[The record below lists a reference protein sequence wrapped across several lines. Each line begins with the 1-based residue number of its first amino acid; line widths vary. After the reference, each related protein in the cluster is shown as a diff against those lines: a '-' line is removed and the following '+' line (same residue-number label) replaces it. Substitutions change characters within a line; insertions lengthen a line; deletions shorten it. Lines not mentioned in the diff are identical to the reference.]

1 MTYKTGT
8 MYIEVLR
15 PISIT
20 NENIFKASLVNIVIS
35 TKPSDKRKKES
46 LLEDF
51 SKFINFK
58 PNYNFKNL
66 WKWSVDHPEEFWSKL
81 WDYTKIIGDKGQEII
96 KYNKIFNKTKF
107 FPDSKLNYAENILKK
122 RSPEIA
128 ISFLSEKGFEE
139 EISWEQLYINVC
151 KFSGYLKSIGLKKG
165 DRVAAYVPNK
175 IESII
180 SFLACAKNGIIWS
193 SCSPDFGTQG
203 VVDRFKQI
211 APRIL
216 ITSDHYFYNGKKINI
231 LEKVEGILKQI
242 PSIKK
247 TLVFAYNKKEEMN
260 FKNYFN
266 FEKVL
271 DQTEADESFERFDFN
286 HPIYVL
292 FSSGTTGKPKCITH
306 GAGNVLIE
314 HNKEFML
321 HCDIRDNEK
330 LFYYTTTGWMM
341 WNWLVG
347 GLATGSSIFLFDGAP
362 VYPKIDILLEY
373 CQNKKINLFGVSAK
387 YIDHLKN
394 EKYNSKNLDL
404 SSIKIITSTGS
415 PLAEE
420 SFKYVYDNIKKDVHL
435 ASIAGG
441 TDLVGCL
448 VLGNLFSDVY
458 MGEIQG
464 QSLGIDVDVFTD
476 EGKSVKD
483 GEKGELVVKKPFPSM
498 PVKFWSDDDGQKY
511 HKAYFNRFKNIW
523 HHGDFIERTINNGF
537 IMRGRSDATLN
548 PGGVRIGT
556 AEIYQQ
562 VEDIDFITEGLVV
575 GQDYKDDVRIILF
588 ITTKNNEDLDDEK
601 IKSIKTKI
609 RKNCSPKHV
618 PSIIIKVPDIPRTK
632 SGKIVELAVKKVIQ
646 GETIN
651 NKEAIA
657 NPEALKHF
665 ENIAQLK

>member
-1 MTYKTGT
+1 MNK
-8 MYIEVLR
+8 L
-15 PISIT
+15 
-20 NENIFKASLVNIVIS
+20 LW
-35 TKPSDKRKKES
+35 KPSEKLKEKS
-46 LLEDF
+46 IIYDF
-51 SKFINFK
+51 CKFINFGS
-58 PNYNFKNL
+58 NQNFKEL
-66 WKWSVDHPEEFWSKL
+66 WKWSINNPHEFWSKF
-81 WDYTKIIGDKGQEII
+81 WDYSKIIGDKGKEVI
-96 KYNKIFNKTKF
+96 KYNKIFNKTQF
-107 FPDSKLNYAENILKK
+107 FPDSKINYTENILKK
-122 RSPEIA
+122 KSSDLA

-139 EISWEQLYINVC
+139 EISWYELYNKVC
-151 KFSGYLKSIGLKKG
+151 KFSNYLKSINLKKG

-211 APRIL
+211 EPSIL
-216 ITSDHYFYNGKKINI
+216 ITSNHYFYNGKKINI
-231 LEKVEGILKQI
+231 LEKIEDILKEI

-247 TLVFAYNKKEEMN
+247 TLVFAYNKKEGMN
-260 FKNYFN
+260 LQNYIN
-266 FEKVL
+266 FDEVL
-271 DQTEADESFERFDFN
+271 DKTEVDEVFERFEFN
-286 HPIYVL
+286 HPIYIL

-321 HCDIRDNEK
+321 HCDIRDDEK

-362 VYPKIDILLEY
+362 VYPKIDVLLEY
-373 CQNKKINLFGVSAK
+373 CQNKKINFFGVSAK

-394 EKYNSKNLDL
+394 EKYNSKNLNL

-448 VLGNLFSDVY
+448 VLGNLYSNVY

-476 EGKSVKD
+476 EGKSIND

-498 PVKFWSDDDGQKY
+498 PVKFWGDDDGQKY
-511 HKAYFNRFKNIW
+511 HKAYFNRFENIW
-523 HHGDFIERTINNGF
+523 HHGDFIERTKNNGF

-562 VEDIDFITEGLVV
+562 VEDIDFITEGLVI
-575 GQDYKDDVRIILF
+575 GQDYNDDVRVILF
-588 ITTKNNEDLDDEK
+588 VTTKNDEELNDEK
-601 IKSIKTKI
+601 IKSIKSRI

-618 PSIIIKVPDIPRTK
+618 PSLIIKVPEIPRTK
-632 SGKIVELAVKKVIQ
+632 SGKILELAVRKVIH

-657 NPEALKHF
+657 NPEALKYF
-665 ENIAQLK
+665 ENIPQLK

>member
-1 MTYKTGT
+1 MKNF
-8 MYIEVLR
+8 LWQ
-15 PISIT
+15 
-20 NENIFKASLVNIVIS
+20 
-35 TKPSDKRKKES
+35 PSKKKKEDS

-51 SKFINFK
+51 SKFVNFK
-58 PNYNFKNL
+58 SNYNFKTF
-66 WKWSVDHPEEFWSKL
+66 WKWTVDHPEEFWSKF
-81 WDYTKIIGDKGQEII
+81 WDYSKIIGDKGKEII
-96 KYNKIFNKTKF
+96 KYNKIFNQTKF

-122 RSPEIA
+122 KTSEVA
-128 ISFLSEKGFEE
+128 INFLSEKGFEE
-139 EISWEQLYINVC
+139 EITWDQLYNKVC
-151 KFSGYLKSIGLKKG
+151 KFSNYLKSLGLKKG

-211 APRIL
+211 EPSIL

-231 LEKVEGILKQI
+231 LEKIKDILKQI

-247 TLVFAYNKKEEMN
+247 TLVFAYNKKEEMTLHGHIN
-260 FKNYFN
+260 FDQVLEKANMDET
-266 FEKVL
+266 FEK
-271 DQTEADESFERFDFN
+271 FEFN
-286 HPIYVL
+286 HPIYIL
-292 FSSGTTGKPKCITH
+292 YSSGTTGKPKCITH

-362 VYPKIDILLEY
+362 VYPKIDVLLEY

-448 VLGNLFSDVY
+448 VLGNLYSNVY

-476 EGKSVKD
+476 DGKSVKD

-498 PVKFWSDDDGQKY
+498 PVKFWGDDEGQKY
-511 HKAYFNRFKNIW
+511 YKAYFNRFRNIW

-556 AEIYQQ
+556 SEIYQQ

-575 GQDYKDDVRIILF
+575 GQNYNDDVRIVLF
-588 ITTKNNEDLDDEK
+588 ITTKNNEELDNEK
-601 IKSIKTKI
+601 IKLIKSRI

-618 PSIIIKVPDIPRTK
+618 PSIIIKVPEIPRTK
-632 SGKIVELAVKKVIQ
+632 SGKIVELAVRKVIH

-651 NKEAIA
+651 NKESIA
-657 NPEALKHF
+657 NPEALKYF
-665 ENIAQLK
+665 ENIPQLK

>member
-1 MTYKTGT
+1 MEKF
-8 MYIEVLR
+8 LW
-15 PISIT
+15 
-20 NENIFKASLVNIVIS
+20 
-35 TKPSDKRKKES
+35 KPSSKKKEES

-51 SKFINFK
+51 SKFINLK
-58 PNYNFKNL
+58 SNYNFKNL
-66 WKWSVDHPEEFWSKL
+66 WKWSVDHPEEFWSKF
-81 WDYTKIIGDKGQEII
+81 WDYSKIIGDKGKEII

-107 FPDSKLNYAENILKK
+107 FHDSKLNYAENILKK
-122 RSPEIA
+122 KSSDLA

-139 EISWEQLYINVC
+139 EISWNQLYNKVC
-151 KFSGYLKSIGLKKG
+151 KFSNYLKSIGLKKG

-175 IESII
+175 IEAII

-211 APRIL
+211 EPSIL
-216 ITSDHYFYNGKKINI
+216 ITSDYYFYNGKKISI
-231 LEKVEGILKQI
+231 LEKIDDILKQI

-247 TLVFAYNKKEEMN
+247 TLVFAYNKKEAMTLQGHIN
-260 FKNYFN
+260 FD
-266 FEKVL
+266 EVL
-271 DQTEADESFERFDFN
+271 DQSEANESFERFEFN
-286 HPIYVL
+286 HPIYIL
-292 FSSGTTGKPKCITH
+292 YSSGTTGKPKCITH

-394 EKYNSKNLDL
+394 EKYSGNNLDL

-448 VLGNLFSDVY
+448 VLGNLYSNVY
-458 MGEIQG
+458 VGEIQG

-476 EGKSVKD
+476 EGESVKD
-483 GEKGELVVKKPFPSM
+483 GEKGELVIKKPFPSM
-498 PVKFWSDDDGQKY
+498 PVKFWGDDDGQKY
-511 HKAYFNRFKNIW
+511 YKAYFARFKNIW
-523 HHGDFIERTINNGF
+523 HHGDFIERTTNNGF

-575 GQDYKDDVRIILF
+575 GQDYNDDVRIILF

-601 IKSIKTKI
+601 IKSIKTRI

-618 PSIIIKVPDIPRTK
+618 PSIIIKVPEIPRTK
-632 SGKIVELAVKKVIQ
+632 SGKIVELAVRKIIH

-657 NPEALKHF
+657 NPEALKYF
-665 ENIAQLK
+665 ENIPQLK

>member
-1 MTYKTGT
+1 M
-8 MYIEVLR
+8 
-15 PISIT
+15 
-20 NENIFKASLVNIVIS
+20 
-35 TKPSDKRKKES
+35 KK
-46 LLEDF
+46 LLWFPPKDRINN
-51 SKFINFK
+51 SNLKKFIKFVKLENCNDFK
-58 PNYNFKNL
+58 TL
-66 WKWSVDHPEEFWSKL
+66 WKWSISNPKKFWSKF
-81 WDYTKIIGDKGQEII
+81 WDFSEIIGEKGNQIL
-96 KYNKIFNKTKF
+96 KMDNIFYKSKF
-107 FPDSKLNYAENILKK
+107 FFDSKLNYSENILKK
-122 RSPEIA
+122 KSGTIA
-128 ISFLSEKGFEE
+128 INFLSEKGFEE
-139 EISWEQLYINVC
+139 QITWNDLYDKVC
-151 KFSGYLKSIGLKKG
+151 KLSRYFKKIDLKKG

-175 IESII
+175 IETII

-193 SCSPDFGTQG
+193 SCSPDFGVQG

-211 APRIL
+211 EPKVL
-216 ITSDHYFYNGKKINI
+216 ITSDYYFYNGKKINI
-231 LEKVEGILKQI
+231 LNKAKEVLTQI

-247 TLVFAYNKKEEMN
+247 TIVFNYDQKEKEDLKD
-260 FKNYFN
+260 FIDFEETLKSSLDQN
-266 FEKVL
+266 FEK
-271 DQTEADESFERFDFN
+271 FEFN
-286 HPIYVL
+286 HPIYIL

-314 HNKEFML
+314 HNKEFIL
-321 HCDIRDNEK
+321 HCEIKENDR

-362 VYPKIDILLEY
+362 VYPKIDILLKY
-373 CQNKKINLFGVSAK
+373 CQDKKINLFGVSAK

-394 EKYNSKNLDL
+394 EKFNGRNLDL
-404 SSIKIITSTGS
+404 NSLKIITSTGS

-420 SFKYVYDNIKKDVHL
+420 SFKYVYENIKKDVHL

-448 VLGNLFSDVY
+448 VLGNIFSGVY
-458 MGEIQG
+458 QGEIQG

-476 EGKSVKD
+476 DGRSTLD

-498 PVKFWSDDDGQKY
+498 PIKFWGDDDHRKY
-511 HKAYFNRFKNIW
+511 HKAYFTRFKNIW
-523 HHGDFIERTINNGF
+523 HHGDYIERTSNNGF

-556 AEIYQQ
+556 SEIYQQ

-575 GQDYKDDVRIILF
+575 GQDFKDDVRIILF
-588 ITTKNNEDLDDEK
+588 VTTKNNQELNEEK
-601 IKSIKTKI
+601 IKIIKSKI

-618 PSIIIKVPDIPRTK
+618 PSLVIKTPEIPRTK
-632 SGKIVELAVKKVIQ
+632 SVKIVELAVRNIIN

-657 NPEALKHF
+657 NPESLKFF
-665 ENIAQLK
+665 ENLSQLKT

>member
-1 MTYKTGT
+1 MKKPLWQPTKK
-8 MYIEVLR
+8 LK
-15 PISIT
+15 
-20 NENIFKASLVNIVIS
+20 EN
-35 TKPSDKRKKES
+35 S
-46 LLEDF
+46 LLRDF
-51 SKFINFK
+51 CRFINLK
-58 PNYNFKNL
+58 STNNFKEI
-66 WKWSVDHPEEFWSKL
+66 WQWSIDNPSEFWSKF
-81 WDYTKIIGDKGQEII
+81 WDYSKIIGDKGSEVI
-96 KYNKIFNKTKF
+96 KKDKVFNKTKF
-107 FPDSKLNYAENILKK
+107 FSDSKLNYAENILRKK
-122 RSPEIA
+122 SDEVA
-128 ISFLSEKGFEE
+128 INFLSERGFEE
-139 EISWEQLYINVC
+139 NITWNDLFEKVC
-151 KFSGYLKSIGLKKG
+151 KFSSYLKKLNLQKG

-180 SFLACAKNGIIWS
+180 CFLACAKNGIIWS
-193 SCSPDFGTQG
+193 SCSPDFGVQG

-211 APRIL
+211 EPKVF
-216 ITSDHYFYNGKKINI
+216 ITCDYYYYNGKKINI
-231 LEKVEGILKQI
+231 LNKVEEILKQI
-242 PSIKK
+242 PSIKQVI
-247 TLVFAYNKKEEMN
+247 TYNYNKKEKENLKN
-260 FKNYFN
+260 FIN
-266 FEKVL
+266 FEETLMSDL
-271 DQTEADESFERFDFN
+271 DTDFERFEFN
-286 HPIYVL
+286 HPIYIL

-306 GAGNVLIE
+306 GTGNVLIE

-362 VYPKIDILLEY
+362 VYPKIDVLLEY

-404 SSIKIITSTGS
+404 SSVKIITSTGS

-448 VLGNLFSDVY
+448 VLGNLFSNVY
-458 MGEIQG
+458 KGEIQG
-464 QSLGIDVDVFTD
+464 QSLGINVDVFTD
-476 EGKSVKD
+476 DGKSIVD
-483 GEKGELVVKKPFPSM
+483 GDKGELVVKQPFPSM
-498 PVKFWSDDDGQKY
+498 PVKFWGDSDGQKY
-511 HKAYFNRFKNIW
+511 HKAYFTKFKNIW
-523 HHGDFIERTINNGF
+523 HHGDFIERTNNNGF

-556 AEIYQQ
+556 SEIYQQ

-575 GQDYKDDVRIILF
+575 GQDFDDDVRIVLF
-588 ITTKNNEDLDDEK
+588 VTTKNNQEIDQEK
-601 IKSIKTKI
+601 IKLIKSKI

-618 PSIIIKVPDIPRTK
+618 PAIIIKVPEIPRTK
-632 SGKIVELAVKKVIQ
+632 SGKIVELAVRQIIN
-646 GETIN
+646 GEKIN

-657 NPEALKHF
+657 NPEALKFF
-665 ENIAQLK
+665 ENLSQLKL

>member
-1 MTYKTGT
+1 MKKFLWNPPRT
-8 MYIEVLR
+8 
-15 PISIT
+15 
-20 NENIFKASLVNIVIS
+20 
-35 TKPSDKRKKES
+35 RKEKS

-51 SKFINFK
+51 SKFVNLKSNYDFK
-58 PNYNFKNL
+58 TL
-66 WKWSVDHPEEFWSKL
+66 WNWSVDHPEEFWSKF
-81 WDYTKIIGDKGQEII
+81 WDYSKIIGDKGKEII

-122 RSPEIA
+122 KSSELA

-139 EISWEQLYINVC
+139 EISWEQLYNKVC
-151 KFSGYLKSIGLKKG
+151 RFSNYLKSIGLKKG

-211 APRIL
+211 EPSIL

-231 LEKVEGILKQI
+231 LEKIEEILKQI

-247 TLVFAYNKKEEMN
+247 TLVFAYNKKEEMTLQDHIN
-260 FKNYFN
+260 FD
-266 FEKVL
+266 KVL
-271 DQTEADESFERFDFN
+271 DQIEADETFERFEFN
-286 HPIYVL
+286 HPIYIL
-292 FSSGTTGKPKCITH
+292 YSSGTTGKPKCITH

-404 SSIKIITSTGS
+404 SSVKIITSTGS

-420 SFKYVYDNIKKDVHL
+420 SFKYVYNNLKKDVHL

-448 VLGNLFSDVY
+448 VLGNLYSNVY

-464 QSLGIDVDVFTD
+464 QSLGIDVDVFTN

-498 PVKFWSDDDGQKY
+498 PVKFWGDDDGQKF
-511 HKAYFNRFKNIW
+511 HKAYFTRYENIW
-523 HHGDFIERTINNGF
+523 HHGDFIERTLNNGF

-575 GQDYKDDVRIILF
+575 GQDYNDDVRIILF
-588 ITTKNNEDLDDEK
+588 ITTKNNEELDDKK
-601 IKSIKTKI
+601 IKSIKTRI

-618 PSIIIKVPDIPRTK
+618 PSIIIKVPEIPSTK
-632 SGKIVELAVKKVIQ
+632 SGKIVELAVRKVIH

-657 NPEALKHF
+657 NPGALKYF
-665 ENIAQLK
+665 ENISQLK

>member
-1 MTYKTGT
+1 MEKF
-8 MYIEVLR
+8 LW
-15 PISIT
+15 
-20 NENIFKASLVNIVIS
+20 
-35 TKPSDKRKKES
+35 KPSSKRKEES

-51 SKFINFK
+51 SKFINLK
-58 PNYNFKNL
+58 SNHNFKNL
-66 WKWSVDHPEEFWSKL
+66 WKWSVDHPEEFWSKF
-81 WDYTKIIGDKGQEII
+81 WDYSKIKGDKGQNII
-96 KYNKIFNKTKF
+96 EYNKIFNKTKF
-107 FPDSKLNYAENILKK
+107 FSDSKLNYAENILKK
-122 RSPEIA
+122 KSAELA

-139 EISWEQLYINVC
+139 EISWDQLYSKVC
-151 KFSGYLKSIGLKKG
+151 KFSNYLKTIGLKKG

-211 APRIL
+211 EPSIL

-231 LEKVEGILKQI
+231 LEKIEDILKKI

-247 TLVFAYNKKEEMN
+247 TLVFAYNKKEEINTQNYIN
-260 FKNYFN
+260 FD
-266 FEKVL
+266 EVL
-271 DQTEADESFERFDFN
+271 DQTVADESFERFEFN
-286 HPIYVL
+286 HPIYIL

-420 SFKYVYDNIKKDVHL
+420 SFKYVYENLKKDVHL

-448 VLGNLFSDVY
+448 VLGNLFSNVF

-464 QSLGIDVDVFTD
+464 QSLGIDVDVFTE
-476 EGKSVKD
+476 EGESVKN

-498 PVKFWSDDDGQKY
+498 PVKFWGDDDGQKY
-511 HKAYFNRFKNIW
+511 HIAYFKKFENIW
-523 HHGDFIERTINNGF
+523 HHGDYIERTMNNGF

-562 VEDIDFITEGLVV
+562 VEDIDFITEGLVI
-575 GQDYKDDVRIILF
+575 GQDYNDDVRVILF
-588 ITTKNNEDLDDEK
+588 VTTKDDEELSDEK
-601 IKSIKTKI
+601 IKSIKSRI

-618 PSIIIKVPDIPRTK
+618 PSIIVKVPEIPRTK
-632 SGKIVELAVKKVIQ
+632 SGKIVELAVRKVVH

-651 NKEAIA
+651 NIEAIA
-657 NPEALKHF
+657 NPEALKYF
-665 ENIAQLK
+665 KNITQLK

>member
-1 MTYKTGT
+1 M
-8 MYIEVLR
+8 
-15 PISIT
+15 
-20 NENIFKASLVNIVIS
+20 NEPLWQ
-35 TKPSDKRKKES
+35 PSEKLKENS
-46 LLEDF
+46 LLRDF
-51 SKFINFK
+51 CKFINFK
-58 PNYNFKNL
+58 SPQNFKEI
-66 WKWSVDHPEEFWSKL
+66 WQWSIDNPEEFWSKF
-81 WDYTKIIGDKGQEII
+81 WDYSKIIGDKGSEII
-96 KYNKIFNKTKF
+96 KKHKVFNKTKF
-107 FPDSKLNYAENILKK
+107 FSNSKLNYTENILRKK
-122 RSPEIA
+122 SNELA
-128 ISFLSEKGFEE
+128 INFLSEKGFEE
-139 EISWEQLYINVC
+139 NIEWKDLYEKVC
-151 KFSGYLKSIGLKKG
+151 KFSSYLKKLNLEKG

-180 SFLACAKNGIIWS
+180 CFLACAKNGIIWS
-193 SCSPDFGTQG
+193 SCSPDFGVQG

-211 APRIL
+211 EPKVL
-216 ITSDHYFYNGKKINI
+216 ITCDYYYYNGKKISI
-231 LEKVEGILKQI
+231 LDKVDQILKEI

-247 TLVFAYNKKEEMN
+247 VIAYNYNNKEKEDLKN
-260 FKNYFN
+260 FIN
-266 FEKVL
+266 FEDTLNVNL
-271 DQTEADESFERFDFN
+271 DEIFERFEFD
-286 HPIYVL
+286 HPIYIL

-362 VYPKIDILLEY
+362 VYPKIDVLLEY

-394 EKYNSKNLDL
+394 EKYHSKNLDL
-404 SSIKIITSTGS
+404 NSIKIITSTGS

-420 SFKYVYDNIKKDVHL
+420 SFKYVYNNIKKDVHL

-448 VLGNLFSDVY
+448 VLGNLFSNVHK
-458 MGEIQG
+458 GEIQG
-464 QSLGIDVDVFTD
+464 QSLGIEVDVFT
-476 EGKSVKD
+476 EKGESTED
-483 GEKGELVVKKPFPSM
+483 GDKGELVVKQPFPSM
-498 PVKFWSDDDGQKY
+498 PVKFWGDEDGKKY
-511 HKAYFNRFKNIW
+511 HKAYFTKFENIW
-523 HHGDFIERTINNGF
+523 HHGDFIERSDKNGF

-556 AEIYQQ
+556 SEIYQQ

-575 GQDYKDDVRIILF
+575 GQDFDDDVRIILF
-588 ITTKNNEDLDDEK
+588 ITTKNNQEINDEK
-601 IKSIKTKI
+601 IKLIKSKI

-618 PSIIIKVPDIPRTK
+618 PAIIIKVPEIPRTK
-632 SGKIVELAVKKVIQ
+632 SGKIVEIAVKQIIN
-646 GETIN
+646 GEKIN

-657 NPEALKHF
+657 NPKALKYF
-665 ENIAQLK
+665 ENLSQLD

>member
-1 MTYKTGT
+1 MEKF
-8 MYIEVLR
+8 LW
-15 PISIT
+15 
-20 NENIFKASLVNIVIS
+20 
-35 TKPSDKRKKES
+35 KPSGKRKKES

-51 SKFINFK
+51 SKYINIK
-58 PNYNFKNL
+58 SNYNFKTL
-66 WKWSVDHPEEFWSKL
+66 WKWSVDHPEEFWSKF
-81 WDYTKIIGDKGQEII
+81 WDYSKIIGDKGKETIRF
-96 KYNKIFNKTKF
+96 NKIFNKTKF
-107 FPDSKLNYAENILKK
+107 FSDSKLNYTENILKK
-122 RSPEIA
+122 KSLDPA

-139 EISWEQLYINVC
+139 EISWEQLYIKVC
-151 KFSGYLKSIGLKKG
+151 KFSNYLKSIGLKKG

-211 APRIL
+211 EPSIL

-231 LEKVEGILKQI
+231 LEKIEDILKEI

-260 FKNYFN
+260 IQNYIN
-266 FEKVL
+266 FDEVL
-271 DQTEADESFERFDFN
+271 DQTVEDKSFERFEFN
-286 HPIYVL
+286 HPIYIL

-362 VYPKIDILLEY
+362 VYPKIDVLLNY
-373 CQNKKINLFGVSAK
+373 CQKKKINLFGVSAK

-420 SFKYVYDNIKKDVHL
+420 SFKYVYENLKKDVHL
-435 ASIAGG
+435 TSIAGG

-448 VLGNLFSDVY
+448 VLGNLYSNVF

-498 PVKFWSDDDGQKY
+498 PVKFWGDDDGQKY
-511 HKAYFNRFKNIW
+511 HKAYFNRFENIW

-556 AEIYQQ
+556 SEIYQQ

-575 GQDYKDDVRIILF
+575 GQDYNDDVRIVLF
-588 ITTKNNEDLDDEK
+588 ITTKNNEGLDDEK
-601 IKSIKTKI
+601 IKSIKSRI

-618 PSIIIKVPDIPRTK
+618 PSVIIKVPEIPRTK
-632 SGKIVELAVKKVIQ
+632 SGKIVELAVRKVIH

-651 NKEAIA
+651 NIEAIA
-657 NPEALKHF
+657 NPEALKYF
-665 ENIAQLK
+665 ENIPQLK